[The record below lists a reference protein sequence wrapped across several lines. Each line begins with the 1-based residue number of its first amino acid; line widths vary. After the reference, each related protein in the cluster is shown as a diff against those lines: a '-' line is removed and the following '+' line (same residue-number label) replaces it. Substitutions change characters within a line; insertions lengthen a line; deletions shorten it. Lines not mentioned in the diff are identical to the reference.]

1 MLQAHLQHSTP
12 GSMLFFPSTS
22 EIMKV
27 FTTRAA
33 ILAIGCASS
42 LLAHGSAEA
51 ANSGLCFF
59 NNSGGT
65 LPGISCTDYSV
76 QLDDKLFT
84 VVSVPSSGIGKVAWE
99 TSPPLPAQ
107 PNLWQVAIDWETSGL
122 AGPSSGD
129 FAYTVQITDPN
140 KQFASIGLST
150 GGDYPG
156 PGVDST
162 AIKEVY
168 QGLSPTGPLIDS
180 VTSIDGAL
188 SYSNPIGGTQI
199 YVRDSWSVANGATID
214 NLSNYIR
221 QSEVPGPL
229 PVLGAVAGLG
239 WCRRL
244 RRRACLR

>member
-1 MLQAHLQHSTP
+1 MKSTFSVA
-12 GSMLFFPSTS
+12 GLLLVALGTLVSQG
-22 EIMKV
+22 
-27 FTTRAA
+27 AA
-33 ILAIGCASS
+33 K
-42 LLAHGSAEA
+42 A
-51 ANSGLCFF
+51 ATSGLCYFD
-59 NNSGGT
+59 NLGGT

>member
-1 MLQAHLQHSTP
+1 MKSTFSVA
-12 GSMLFFPSTS
+12 GLLLVALGTLVSQG
-22 EIMKV
+22 
-27 FTTRAA
+27 AA
-33 ILAIGCASS
+33 K
-42 LLAHGSAEA
+42 A
-51 ANSGLCFF
+51 ATSGLCYFD
-59 NNSGGT
+59 NLGGT
-65 LPGISCTDYSV
+65 LPGISCIDYSV

-162 AIKEVY
+162 ATKEVY

>member
-1 MLQAHLQHSTP
+1 MKSTFSVA
-12 GSMLFFPSTS
+12 GLLLVALGTLVSQG
-22 EIMKV
+22 
-27 FTTRAA
+27 AA
-33 ILAIGCASS
+33 K
-42 LLAHGSAEA
+42 A
-51 ANSGLCFF
+51 ATSGLCYFD
-59 NNSGGT
+59 NLGGT

-140 KQFASIGLST
+140 KQFDSIGLST

-156 PGVDST
+156 PGVSST
-162 AIKEVY
+162 ATKEVY

-180 VTSIDGAL
+180 VTSIDGDL
-188 SYSNPIGGTQI
+188 SYSNPIGGTEI

>member
-1 MLQAHLQHSTP
+1 MKSTFSVA
-12 GSMLFFPSTS
+12 GLLLVALGTLVSQG
-22 EIMKV
+22 
-27 FTTRAA
+27 AA
-33 ILAIGCASS
+33 K
-42 LLAHGSAEA
+42 A
-51 ANSGLCFF
+51 ATSGLCYFD
-59 NNSGGT
+59 NLGGT

-129 FAYTVQITDPN
+129 FAYTVQINDPN

-156 PGVDST
+156 QGVNST
-162 AIKEVY
+162 ATKEVY